1 MTTYE
6 CYIMEH
12 FQVSLFDRSIKRE
25 RERGRERERE
35 RDSDRERERERE
47 RERQRDSN
55 QISVSTDVK
64 CTNTKIVCYLSPRQ
78 STSRD

>member
-12 FQVSLFDRSIKRE
+12 FQVSLFDQSIK
-25 RERGRERERE
+25 RE
-35 RDSDRERERERE
+35 RDSDRERERE
-47 RERQRDSN
+47 RDSN

-78 STSRD
+78 STLRD